1 MLCLNSSVI
10 TIIAVKGV
18 DYRCIIHGISKSE
31 SIHLFESSVLNDCG
45 YIYKMHVKETNIKN
59 RSTTII
65 LTI

>member
-18 DYRCIIHGISKSE
+18 DYRCIIHDSKSE
-31 SIHLFESSVLNDCG
+31 SIHLFESSVLNGCG

-59 RSTTII
+59 QSTPII